1 MIGWDICDVWYRAS
15 KCNAGPDALSRKP
28 TGNNLLAKC
37 KRTKISTA
45 QLQQE
50 TARDETLQLLVNYIR
65 TSFPS
70 SRLQLP
76 TSAQSFWNARLHL
89 HERNNLVFFGDRVVI
104 PDALKQDV
112 LDSLHLVHQGV
123 TAMIL

>member
-1 MIGWDICDVWYRAS
+1 M
-15 KCNAGPDALSRKP
+15 LSRNP
-28 TGNNLLAKC
+28 TGINLLTER

-76 TSAQSFWNARLHL
+76 MSAQSFWNARLHL
-89 HERNNLVFFGDRVVI
+89 HERNNLVYFGNRIVI
-104 PDALKQDV
+104 PDALKQDL
-112 LDSLHLVHQGV
+112 LDGLHLVHQGV
-123 TAMIL
+123 TAMILRAQSSFFWPGIQADIQRLH